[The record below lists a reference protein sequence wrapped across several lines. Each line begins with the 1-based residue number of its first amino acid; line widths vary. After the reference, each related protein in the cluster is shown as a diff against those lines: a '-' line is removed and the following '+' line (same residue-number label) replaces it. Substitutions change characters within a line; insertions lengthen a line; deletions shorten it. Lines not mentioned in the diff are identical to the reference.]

1 MLVQRVVAQQFQG
14 QRLAGADVCFGEVGE
29 GGGHKQVENRADAGE
44 GGDFC
49 NQLAL
54 MAKHAGARQFFGP
67 FQRIAHFGRA
77 HAEQVFALEAAGE
90 QVGMVQHKG
99 LRHAVD
105 GAADGH
111 AAQHG
116 ATLAGGLL
124 RPEFV
129 DVHHALQYVFH
140 FAVVQQAKFHRVF
153 QVQECIADVVCRF
166 HQVRQGV
173 AAPMVRGDFR

>member
-1 MLVQRVVAQQFQG
+1 M
-14 QRLAGADVCFGEVGE
+14 CFGDVGKGSGYE
-29 GGGHKQVENRADAGE
+29 QVENRADTGE
-44 GGDFC
+44 GGDFG

-54 MAKHAGARQFFGP
+54 MAEHAGARQLFGP

-99 LRHAVD
+99 LRHVIN

-140 FAVVQQAKFHRVF
+140 FAVVQQAELHRIF
-153 QVQECIADVVCRF
+153 QIQERIADVVCRL
-166 HQVRQGV
+166 HQVGQGV
-173 AAPMVRGDFR
+173 AAPMVCGDFR